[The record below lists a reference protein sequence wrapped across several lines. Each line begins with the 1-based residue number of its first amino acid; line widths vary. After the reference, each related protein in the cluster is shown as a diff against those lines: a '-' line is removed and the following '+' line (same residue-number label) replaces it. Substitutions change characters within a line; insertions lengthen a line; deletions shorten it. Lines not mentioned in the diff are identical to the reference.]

1 MAKSKLVKANK
12 EIEKVVVGSYKKI
25 ENGVVGGF
33 NKISDKFVDNY
44 LTREGES
51 VAEAKERLAE
61 EQKARLEKS
70 QKEMEDIKQHQQ
82 GMVKESIKRAESHR
96 R

>member
-33 NKISDKFVDNY
+33 QKISDKFIDHY
-44 LTREGES
+44 LTKDDES
-51 VAEAKERLAE
+51 VAEAKERLAK
-61 EQKARLEKS
+61 EQESRLENSKNDRGERDE
-70 QKEMEDIKQHQQ
+70 KK
-82 GMVKESIKRAESHR
+82 
-96 R
+96 